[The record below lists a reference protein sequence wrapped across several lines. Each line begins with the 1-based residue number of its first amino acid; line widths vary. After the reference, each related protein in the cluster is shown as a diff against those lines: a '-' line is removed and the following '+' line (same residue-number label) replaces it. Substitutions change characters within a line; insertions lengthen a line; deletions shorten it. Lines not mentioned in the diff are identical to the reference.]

1 MASGA
6 GGSHGFWRGRGRSL
20 RKRRAPA
27 WPARARLERTPGLG
41 RSIPV
46 RPLLLLVAACS
57 ARSAPPPAVA
67 QPTPV
72 PDPYALGAKCPV
84 GDSVHVSV
92 YGFLERELEEAA
104 AEDGGRAETR
114 AVLARE
120 AELLKQPDMK
130 PQRASILEREL
141 SHVLEG
147 LCRGAP
153 GCKAIGLYNK
163 SGLAIALSSIGDAI
177 APLGFDDARW
187 AALTAVPADGAK
199 LAITAAE
206 AERLPADRHALV
218 VFPARHGLALCIIE
232 E

>member
-1 MASGA
+1 M
-6 GGSHGFWRGRGRSL
+6 R
-20 RKRRAPA
+20 
-27 WPARARLERTPGLG
+27 
-41 RSIPV
+41 V
-46 RPLLLLVAACS
+46 RPLLLLFLAACAS
-57 ARSAPPPAVA
+57 KPAPPPQRAA
-67 QPTPV
+67 EPPSEPPSV

-114 AVLARE
+114 AALARE
-120 AELLKQPDMK
+120 AELLAQPDMK
-130 PQRASILEREL
+130 PRRASILESEL

-163 SGLAIALSSIGDAI
+163 SGLAIALSSIDAI

-187 AALTAVPADGAK
+187 AALTAVPADGAR
-199 LAITAAE
+199 LPITAAE
-206 AERLPADRHALV
+206 AEGLAADRHALV
-218 VFPARHGLALCIIE
+218 VFPARQGLALCIVE